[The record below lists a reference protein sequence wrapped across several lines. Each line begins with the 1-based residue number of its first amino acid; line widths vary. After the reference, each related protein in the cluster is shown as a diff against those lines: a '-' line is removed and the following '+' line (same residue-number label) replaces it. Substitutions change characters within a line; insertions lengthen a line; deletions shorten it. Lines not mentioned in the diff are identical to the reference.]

1 LAVTDVT
8 TGERRQYEQAGSI
21 ALSWSP
27 TRDQIAYT
35 SGTVDDHPLWGP
47 LNILDVVTGQIRV
60 LSQQTVIAFFW
71 SPDGRSI
78 AFITLNGSQEDDDAI
93 AAGPEKVRRVSRMA
107 DNIQQP
113 PSDFL
118 SLSVVDV
125 TTGRG
130 LRLLDFTP
138 TPIFIGQFLPYFD
151 QYALSHRLW
160 SPDSRSILLPVRE
173 NGLNL
178 ILVIPVAGGRPERLA
193 EGDIAFWS
201 HR

>member
-1 LAVTDVT
+1 
-8 TGERRQYEQAGSI
+8 
-21 ALSWSP
+21 
-27 TRDQIAYT
+27 
-35 SGTVDDHPLWGP
+35 
-47 LNILDVVTGQIRV
+47 
-60 LSQQTVIAFFW
+60 
-71 SPDGRSI
+71 
-78 AFITLNGSQEDDDAI
+78 
-93 AAGPEKVRRVSRMA
+93 MA